1 MGNIVSQSWL
11 PAVLRLSLALILAL
25 LGGLAL
31 APVRVRAAGCTTSG
45 PASGAYTITL
55 CITNPADGATVTG
68 EQPVTATVTLSGSPP
83 SLQWLAFYLDG
94 QNLLI
99 DYVSPYTFNLPS
111 ARYVEGT
118 RVLAVEALAR
128 DGFASQRASVNL
140 IFNNGVSQP
149 PVNNRTFT
157 PSSGTAPQPGQPFV
171 LVAAGDGASGEV
183 NSGNVTNLI
192 AASLNPNLFLYLGDV
207 YEKGTPTE
215 FYNWYGTPT
224 ANSYYGRFRAITN
237 PAIGNH
243 EYDSGPG
250 APGYFDYWDNVPH
263 YYSYNVAGWH
273 LISLDSTSQF
283 GQTAVGSL
291 QYQWLAQDLNANSAT
306 CTIAYFHHPVFS
318 VGPQGSTASMNAIWS
333 LLAQHG
339 VDLVLTGHDHSYQR
353 WLPLDAAGAPSPTGM
368 TQFVV
373 GTGGHGIQN
382 FVRSDSRLAIGY
394 GTEPTGFGALRLE
407 LNQDGASHQ
416 FVNTQGVTLDSG
428 SVVCSGAP
436 PDTTPPIAPSNLSA
450 TSSSA
455 SQVDL
460 TWSAA
465 TDNVGV
471 AAYEIYRNGTLLA
484 TSSAATRYTDTTV
497 SAGNVYQY
505 QVRAR
510 DAAGN
515 ASGFSNPGTVIPPV
529 GLFSDGFENGN
540 LSQWINVTNLQVQQ
554 QEVFAGAYAARGTS
568 AGAPTYAYKQLSSAQ
583 NELYYRIYFKIIS
596 QVQTTNLLKLRT
608 GTGSS
613 IMAIFVSN
621 TGNLGY
627 RNDAAGV
634 TTFSTTS
641 VTRGAWHELQIHA
654 LINGASGQ
662 IEVWLDGSRIGTL
675 SKTDGLGTTPIGR
688 IQLGENLSGISYDV
702 AFDNVLVDTRFIA
715 SSDTAP
721 PNVTL
726 TAPPDGAA
734 ISGSIQLA
742 ANATDNTAVDHL
754 DFLVNNAIVGTDT
767 SAPYSVAWNSALAGD
782 GPATITAR
790 AVDSSANVSISAGRI
805 VTVDN
810 TAPNTTI
817 DSGPSGIIGSR
828 SASFSFSS
836 TEAGATF
843 TCSLDGAPFSSCATP
858 ASYTAL
864 ADGVHTFAV
873 RATDL
878 AGNSDPSPAS
888 RTWSVDL
895 TGPTITSVMP
905 VDGASSVAVTT
916 AVTATFGEA
925 INPASLTTSSFVL
938 IPQGSS
944 THVAA
949 SASYDDASMR
959 ARLLPSASL
968 QAGVSYTAI
977 VSGGSSGV
985 VDQAGNPLANDVS
998 WSFTTATAADLTP
1011 PSAPLGLAATAR
1023 SPTQVDLSWTAA
1035 TDNVGVTAYEI
1046 YRNGSLLM
1054 TSGAITSYSDTTV
1067 TSATTY
1073 AYTVRAH
1080 DAAGNVSAPSNLA
1093 TVATP
1098 SAFLFSDGFES
1109 GNLAQWTSVIGLTVQ
1124 QQQVYAGTF
1133 AARETSAGLATYA
1146 YKQLSATQSELY
1158 YRVRFKIVSQ
1168 GPNLAYLLKFRTASG
1183 SSILGAYV
1191 SSTGKLAYRNDAGL
1205 QTTVSAT
1212 PVSRGVWHTLQVRV
1226 LINGGAGQTET
1237 WLDGVRVDALSKTEA
1252 LGTTPVGRIQLGD
1265 NSTGTTYDIAFDD
1278 IAVDT
1283 HSISP

>member
-1 MGNIVSQSWL
+1 MGYVASQSWL
-11 PAVLRLSLALILAL
+11 AAVVRVRLVLVLVLMGA
-25 LGGLAL
+25 LAL
-31 APVRVRAAGCTTSG
+31 APMRVRAAGCTTSG
-45 PASGAYTITL
+45 PASGTYTITL

-68 EQPVTATVTLSGSPP
+68 VQPVTATVTLSGSPP

-99 DYVSPYTFNLPS
+99 DYTSPYAFNLPS
-111 ARYVEGT
+111 ARFVDGT

-128 DGFASQRASVNL
+128 DGFASQRASVSLN
-140 IFNNGVSQP
+140 FNNGVTQP
-149 PVNNRTFT
+149 PVNSRSFT
-157 PSSGTAPQPGQPFV
+157 PASGTTPAPGQAFM
-171 LVAAGDGASGEV
+171 LAAAGDGASGET
-183 NSGNVTNLI
+183 STGDVTNLI
-192 AASLNPNLFLYLGDV
+192 AALKPNLFLYLGDV

-215 FYNWYGTPT
+215 FFNWYGTPET
-224 ANSYYGRFRAITN
+224 NTFYGRFRAVTN
-237 PAIGNH
+237 PTVGNH

-263 YYSYNVAGWH
+263 YYSFNAAGWH

-283 GQTAVGSL
+283 GQTAAGSP

-353 WLPLDAAGAPSPTGM
+353 WLPLDAAGAPSPTGI

-382 FVRSDSRLAIGY
+382 FVRSDSRLAVGF
-394 GTEPTGFGALRLE
+394 GTQPNAFGALRLE
-407 LNQDGASHQ
+407 LNQDGAAYR
-416 FVNTQGVTLDSG
+416 FVNTLGATLDSG
-428 SVVCSGAP
+428 TVACSGAP
-436 PDTTPPIAPSNLSA
+436 TDTTSPSTPTNLHAS
-450 TSSSA
+450 SSSA
-455 SQVDL
+455 TQINL
-460 TWSAA
+460 TWTAS

-471 AAYEIYRNGTLLA
+471 VGYDIYRNGALLITA
-484 TSSAATRYTDTTV
+484 TSSPSYVDANVT
-497 SAGNVYQY
+497 AGNNYQY

-510 DAAGN
+510 DASGN
-515 ASGFSNPGTVIPPV
+515 LSAFSNLDTATPPTE
-529 GLFSDGFENGN
+529 LFSDGFESGD
-540 LSQWINVTNLQVQQ
+540 LSAWISVTGLVAQQ
-554 QEVFAGAYAARGTS
+554 QEAFAGSFAARGTS
-568 AGAPTYAYKQLSSAQ
+568 SGAPTYAYKQLSVTQ

-608 GTGSS
+608 ATGAS
-613 IMAIFVSN
+613 ILAIFVSN

-634 TTFSTTS
+634 SNFSATS
-641 VTRGAWHELQIHA
+641 VTRGTWHELQVHA

-662 IEVWLDGSRIGTL
+662 NEVWLDGSRIGAL
-675 SKTDGLGTTPIGR
+675 SKTDALGTTPIGR
-688 IQLGENLSGISYDV
+688 IQLGENASGISYDV
-702 AFDNVLVDTRFIA
+702 AFDNVTADTRLIA
-715 SSDTAP
+715 SSDTTA

-742 ANATDNTAVDHL
+742 ANATDNIAMDHV

-790 AVDSSANVSISAGRI
+790 AVDSSANVSISAGRT
-805 VTVDN
+805 VTMDN

-843 TCSLDGAPFSSCATP
+843 TCSLDGAPFSNCATP
-858 ASYTAL
+858 ASYTDL
-864 ADGVHTFAV
+864 ADGVHTFAA

-878 AGNSDPSPAS
+878 AGNSDSSPAS

-905 VDGASSVAVTT
+905 ADGATGIAVTT

-925 INPASLTTSSFVL
+925 INPASLTTASFVL

-944 THVAA
+944 TPVAA
-949 SASYDDASMR
+949 SASYDAASMQ

-968 QAGVSYTAI
+968 QAGASYTAI
-977 VSGGSSGV
+977 VKGGSSGV

-1011 PSAPLGLAATAR
+1011 PSAPLGLTATAR
-1023 SPTQVDLSWTAA
+1023 SPTQVDLSWSAA
-1035 TDNVGVTAYEI
+1035 TDNVGVTAYEV
-1046 YRNGSLLM
+1046 YRNGSLL
-1054 TSGAITSYSDTTV
+1054 TTIGAITGYSDTTV

-1073 AYTVRAH
+1073 AYTVRAR
-1080 DAAGNVSAPSNLA
+1080 DAAGNVSAPSNLT
-1093 TVATP
+1093 TVAIP

-1109 GNLAQWTSVIGLTVQ
+1109 GNLAQWTSVTGLTVQ
-1124 QQQVYAGTF
+1124 QQQVYAGAY
-1133 AARETSAGLATYA
+1133 AARETSVGLATYA

-1191 SSTGKLAYRNDAGL
+1191 SSTGKLAYRNDAGQ
-1205 QTTVSAT
+1205 QTVVSAL

-1226 LINGGAGQTET
+1226 LINAGAGQTET

>member
-1 MGNIVSQSWL
+1 MRWISSYL
-11 PAVLRLSLALILAL
+11 SSAVAARRLSLALILAL

-31 APVRVRAAGCTTSG
+31 APMRVRAAGCTASG

-68 EQPVTATVTLSGSPP
+68 VQPVTATVTLSGSLP

-94 QNLLI
+94 QNLLS

-111 ARYVEGT
+111 DRFVDGA
-118 RVLAVEALAR
+118 RVLAVEARTR
-128 DGFASQRASVNL
+128 DGFVSQRASVNL
-140 IFNNGVSQP
+140 SFSNGVTQP
-149 PVNNRTFT
+149 PVNNRSFT
-157 PSSGTAPQPGQPFV
+157 PSAGTTPPSGQPFV
-171 LVAAGDGASGEV
+171 LVAAGDGASGET
-183 NSGNVTNLI
+183 STGNVTNLI
-192 AASLNPNLFLYLGDV
+192 ASSLNPNLFLYLGDV

-215 FYNWYGTPT
+215 FYNWYGTPAT
-224 ANSYYGRFRAITN
+224 NTYYGRFRAITN
-237 PAIGNH
+237 PAVGNH

-283 GQTAVGSL
+283 GQTAAGSL
-291 QYQWLAQDLNANSAT
+291 QYQWLAQDLNANSAA

-318 VGPQGSTASMNAIWS
+318 VGPQGSTTSMNAIWS

-339 VDLVLTGHDHSYQR
+339 VDLVLTGHDHNYQR
-353 WLPLDAAGAPSPTGM
+353 WLPLDAAGAPSPSGI

-382 FVRSDSRLAIGY
+382 FVRSDSRLAIGF

-407 LNQDGASHQ
+407 LNQDGASYQ
-416 FVNTQGVTLDSG
+416 FVNTQGATLDSG
-428 SVVCSGAP
+428 SVACSGAP

-455 SQVDL
+455 AQVDL

-484 TSSAATRYTDTTV
+484 TSSSATRYTDTTV

-505 QVRAR
+505 QVRTR

-515 ASGFSNPGTVIPPV
+515 ASGFSNPATVIPPA
-529 GLFSDGFENGN
+529 GLFSDGFENSN
-540 LSQWINVTNLQVQQ
+540 LSQWTSVTNLTVQQ

-568 AGAPTYAYKQLSSAQ
+568 AGAPAYAYKQLSVAQ
-583 NELYYRIYFKIIS
+583 TELYYRIYFKIIS
-596 QVQTTNLLKLRT
+596 QVQTTNLLKFRT
-608 GTGSS
+608 ATGLS
-613 IMAIFVSN
+613 IVAIFVSN

-641 VTRGAWHELQIHA
+641 VTRGTWHELQVRA

-662 IEVWLDGSRIGTL
+662 TEVWLDGNRIGTL
-675 SKTDGLGTTPIGR
+675 SKTDALGTTPIGR
-688 IQLGENLSGISYDV
+688 IQLGENSSGISYDV
-702 AFDNVLVDTRFIA
+702 AFDNVAADTRFIA
-715 SSDTAP
+715 SSDITP

-734 ISGSIQLA
+734 ISGSMLLA
-742 ANATDNTAVDHL
+742 ANATDNTAVDHV
-754 DFLVNNAIVGTDT
+754 DFLVNNAIVGADT

-790 AVDSSANVSISAGRI
+790 AVDSSANVSISAGRT

-817 DSGPSGIIGSR
+817 DSGPSGIIASQ

-843 TCSLDGAPFSSCATP
+843 TCSLDGAPFSNCATP
-858 ASYTAL
+858 ASYTGL

-878 AGNSDPSPAS
+878 AGNSDSSPAS

-905 VDGASSVAVTT
+905 AAGATGVAVTT

-925 INPASLTTSSFVL
+925 INPASLSTSSFVL

-944 THVAA
+944 TPVAA
-949 SASYDDASMR
+949 SASYDAASMQ

-968 QAGVSYTAI
+968 QAGASYTAI
-977 VSGGSSGV
+977 VKGGSSGV
-985 VDQAGNPLANDVS
+985 VDQAGNPLANEVS

-1011 PSAPLGLAATAR
+1011 PSAPLGLTATAR
-1023 SPTQVDLSWTAA
+1023 SSTQVDLSWTAA

-1046 YRNGSLLM
+1046 YRNGSLLT

-1073 AYTVRAH
+1073 AYTVRAR
-1080 DAAGNVSAPSNLA
+1080 DAAGNLSAPSNLA
-1093 TVATP
+1093 TVATRSP
-1098 SAFLFSDGFES
+1098 FLFSDDFES
-1109 GNLAQWTSVIGLTVQ
+1109 GALTRWTKVLSLTVQ
-1124 QQQVYAGTF
+1124 QQEVYAGSY
-1133 AARETSAGLATYA
+1133 AARATSTGPASWA
-1146 YKQLSATQSELY
+1146 YQQLSATQSELY

-1183 SSILGAYV
+1183 TSILGAYV

-1205 QTTVSAT
+1205 QTVVSAT

-1226 LINGGAGQTET
+1226 FINGGAGQTET
-1237 WLDGVRVDALSKTEA
+1237 WLDGVRIDALSKTEA
-1252 LGTTPVGRIQLGD
+1252 LGTTPVGRVQLGD
-1265 NSTGTTYDIAFDD
+1265 NSIGNSYDIVFDD

-1283 HSISP
+1283 LSI